1 MGKHTILKFKVPLFK
16 NKTGPIYIILGGV
29 SDYEARKNITF
40 AMKTSQTNL
49 RLTSEF
55 LPQLATTEEA
65 NEYGLANGLGTFP
78 TENGSVAVQQTEDVD
93 FDPVAALQAMKNS
106 LHSEPCILDE
116 ATCACPQHLQKPKPI
131 ISRKR
136 KASDEGNE
144 EDKKMQK

>member
-1 MGKHTILKFKVPLFK
+1 MILKFKVPLFK

-65 NEYGLANGLGTFP
+65 NAYGLANGLGTFA
-78 TENGSVAVQQTEDVD
+78 TENGSVGVPQQTEDLD

-106 LHSEPCILDE
+106 LHSEPCFLDE
-116 ATCACPQHLQKPKPI
+116 TTCACPQHLQKPKSI
-131 ISRKR
+131 IGRKR

-144 EDKKMQK
+144 EDKKIQK